1 MSISQTIKACAAFA
15 AACLMLSPAS
25 PARAG
30 LPEVSLDIFA
40 PGMGA
45 GVISVLELQAREGGE
60 ELHGP
65 VAWSGHELAASV
77 RMEDGRVAAA
87 MLRGMQDNALMGMFI
102 AEMSE
107 RNMVP
112 ALMES
117 DGIKVDFMREA
128 FDKGMDNE
136 QCRRFA
142 VEAMGRWASDGK
154 KAFGILFL
162 PERVFWQ
169 SGADVRALPKAPLDE
184 ILRNSLGFDPNLVP
198 QDEKMAF
205 GLFLDRGDRNI
216 VFRIGSVE
224 NAGSLLEYWNGQR
237 AEKP

>member
-1 MSISQTIKACAAFA
+1 
-15 AACLMLSPAS
+15 MLSPAS

-87 MLRGMQDNALMGMFI
+87 MLRGTQDGALIGMFM
-102 AEMSE
+102 AEMAE
-107 RNMVP
+107 RNMLP

-117 DGIKVDFMREA
+117 DGSRSDLMREA
-128 FDKGMDNE
+128 FDMGMDKD
-136 QCRRFA
+136 QCRRSA
-142 VEAMGRWASDGK
+142 AGAMERWASQGK
-154 KAFGILFL
+154 EAFGILFL
-162 PERVFWQ
+162 PERVFLQ
-169 SGADVRALPKAPLDE
+169 AAAGMRGRPEAPLEE
-184 ILRNSLGFDPNLVP
+184 ILRDSLGFDPNLVP

-205 GLFLDRGDRNI
+205 VLFLDRRDGSLA
-216 VFRIGSVE
+216 FRIGSVE
-224 NAGSLLEYWNGQR
+224 RPGNLLENWNGQR

>member
-1 MSISQTIKACAAFA
+1 TAFA
-15 AACLMLSPAS
+15 AVCLMLSPAS

-87 MLRGMQDNALMGMFI
+87 MLRGTQDGALIGMFM
-102 AEMSE
+102 AEMAE
-107 RNMVP
+107 RNMLP

-117 DGIKVDFMREA
+117 DGSRSDLMREA
-128 FDKGMDNE
+128 FDKGMDKD
-136 QCRRFA
+136 QCRRYA
-142 VEAMGRWASDGK
+142 EEAMGRWASQGK
-154 KAFGILFL
+154 EAFGILFL
-162 PERVFWQ
+162 PERVFLQ
-169 SGADVRALPKAPLDE
+169 AAAGMRGRPEAPLEE
-184 ILRNSLGFDPNLVP
+184 ILRDSLGFDPNLVP

-205 GLFLDRGDRNI
+205 VLFLDRRDGSLA
-216 VFRIGSVE
+216 FRIGSVE
-224 NAGSLLEYWNGQR
+224 RPGNLLENWNGQR